1 MNISIFASIWSQN
14 LWDELILK
22 NEIGFF
28 DTKYN
33 HPNFRVFS
41 YDAENPFFTAENVEY
56 KNYFP
61 IWIRNP
67 KNIYKNVSS
76 FFNLIW
82 SAFWSDIIV
91 IGGWGLFY
99 DWESNNTALKQ
110 WKARAEFFYSLRKK
124 VIFYGI
130 SIDIR
135 DENNY
140 PYISAIF
147 SKADEIHVRDKY
159 SQKLLKS
166 LWIESHLMVD
176 PVFSDN
182 WERWNKIKNCIKSV
196 DSHKLYL
203 SDFADIDWEWKR
215 VWVALRNL
223 WTKKYEQNIKEIL
236 NYIVANGWELVYL
249 PHSFHESDT
258 NANDYEFLQWLWIKW
273 YISESMKETYGF
285 YLQKKIDICLAQR
298 FHAMILSEVYDIPF
312 VGMSY
317 SQKTKSL
324 LENKA
329 K

>member
-1 MNISIFASIWSQN
+1 MKISIFASIWSQN

-22 NEIGFF
+22 NEIKFF
-28 DTKYN
+28 EGKYEN
-33 HPNFRVFS
+33 PNFRVFS
-41 YDAENPFFTAENVEY
+41 YDAENPFFTGDNIQY

-61 IWIRNP
+61 IAIRNP
-67 KNIYKNVSS
+67 KNIYKNIAS
-76 FFNLIW
+76 FFSLIT
-82 SAFWSDIIV
+82 SAFWSDVIV
-91 IGGWGLFY
+91 IGWGGLFY

-124 VIFYGI
+124 VIFYGV

-135 DENNY
+135 NELNY

-147 SKADEIHVRDKY
+147 SKADEIHVRDRY

-166 LWIESHLMVD
+166 LWIESVLMTD

-182 WERWNKIKNCIKSV
+182 GERSNEIKNCIKSV
-196 DSHKLYL
+196 DSHHLYL
-203 SDFADIDWEWKR
+203 SDFIDIEWEWKK
-215 VWVALRNL
+215 VGVALRNL

-236 NYIVANGWELVYL
+236 NYIVSQWGELVYL
-249 PHSFHESDT
+249 PHSFHESDRD
-258 NANDYEFLQWLWIKW
+258 ANDSEFLKWLWIKW
-273 YISESMKETYGF
+273 YISESMKETYSF
-285 YLQKKIDICLAQR
+285 YVQQKIDICLAQR

-324 LENKA
+324 LENKI

>member
-1 MNISIFASIWSQN
+1 MKISIFASIWSQN

-22 NEIGFF
+22 NEIKFF
-28 DTKYN
+28 EEQYDDPK
-33 HPNFRVFS
+33 FRVFS
-41 YDAENPFFTAENVEY
+41 YDAENPFFTGDNIQY

-61 IWIRNP
+61 IAIRNP
-67 KNIYKNVSS
+67 KNIYKNIAS
-76 FFNLIW
+76 FFSLIT
-82 SAFWSDIIV
+82 SAFWSDVIV
-91 IGGWGLFY
+91 IGWGGLFY

-124 VIFYGI
+124 VIFYGV

-135 DENNY
+135 NELNY

-147 SKADEIHVRDKY
+147 SKADEIHVRDRY

-166 LWIESHLMVD
+166 LWIESVLMTD

-182 WERWNKIKNCIKSV
+182 GERSNEIKNCIKSV
-196 DSHKLYL
+196 DSHHLYL
-203 SDFADIDWEWKR
+203 SDFIDIEWEWKK
-215 VWVALRNL
+215 VGVALRNL

-236 NYIVANGWELVYL
+236 NYIVSQWGELVYL
-249 PHSFHESDT
+249 PHSFHESDRD
-258 NANDYEFLQWLWIKW
+258 ANDSEFLKWLWIKW
-273 YISESMKETYGF
+273 YISESMKETYSF
-285 YLQKKIDICLAQR
+285 YVQQKIDICLAQR

-324 LENKA
+324 LENKI